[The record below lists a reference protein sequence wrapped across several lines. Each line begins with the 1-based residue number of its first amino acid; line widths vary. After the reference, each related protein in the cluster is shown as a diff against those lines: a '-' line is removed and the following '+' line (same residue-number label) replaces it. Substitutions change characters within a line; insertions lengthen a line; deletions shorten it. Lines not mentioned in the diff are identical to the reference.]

1 MKRRIRT
8 DTINFEKYEL
18 TPEQKEMDVLYE
30 NMIIDKQ
37 ISFINNSMDILKLIM
52 IQNRNY
58 FRNDLFCC
66 EFS

>member
-30 NMIIDKQ
+30 NMII
-37 ISFINNSMDILKLIM
+37 LTWW
-52 IQNRNY
+52 Y
-58 FRNDLFCC
+58 Y
-66 EFS
+66 E